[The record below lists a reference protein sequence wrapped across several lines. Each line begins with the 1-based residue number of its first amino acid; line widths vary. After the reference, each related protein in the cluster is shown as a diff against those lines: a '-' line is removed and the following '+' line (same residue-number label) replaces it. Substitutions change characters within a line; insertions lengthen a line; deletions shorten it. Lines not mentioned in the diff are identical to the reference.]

1 MRAGLSKLGQWVMG
15 AGLAAFF
22 AFAHAQPG
30 FSGHGGG
37 GAFAR
42 SPSMP
47 STSAMHS
54 MSTAPAFRGGASG
67 MSWGGGYRSAVYG
80 AQGAPGPGRAAAGY
94 GPSPMRVAGPGGR
107 HERAGGRA
115 PNQWQG
121 QVQQQAPH
129 RTYSYGTPFGGDY
142 GGYRGDPRINPRIN
156 PITPVSAESRPVPH
170 PPADSPVRAGS
181 IREDVARY
189 NEERGGTYRPGTRNG
204 GEVPRP
210 PMPSPYRN

>member
-1 MRAGLSKLGQWVMG
+1 MHAGLSKLGQWVLG

-22 AFAHAQPG
+22 ALAHAQPG

-37 GAFAR
+37 GGFAR
-42 SPSMP
+42 APSMP
-47 STSAMHS
+47 SMPAMHS
-54 MSTAPAFRGGASG
+54 MSAAPASRGGMSG
-67 MSWGGGYRSAVYG
+67 MSWGGGYHGAVYG
-80 AQGAPGPGRAAAGY
+80 GQGAPSPGRAAAGY
-94 GPSPMRVAGPGGR
+94 APSPMRVAEQGGR
-107 HERAGGRA
+107 HDRGAGRA

-142 GGYRGDPRINPRIN
+142 GGYRGNPHGN
-156 PITPVSAESRPVPH
+156 PITPVSAESRQVPH
-170 PPADSPVRAGS
+170 PPPDSPVRAGS

-189 NEERGGTYRPGTRNG
+189 NEERGGTYRPFPRNS

>member
-1 MRAGLSKLGQWVMG
+1 M
-15 AGLAAFF
+15 AALV
-22 AFAHAQPG
+22 ALAHAQPG
-30 FSGHGGG
+30 FPGHGGG
-37 GAFAR
+37 GGFAR
-42 SPSMP
+42 APSMP
-47 STSAMHS
+47 TMPTMHS
-54 MSTAPAFRGGASG
+54 MPAPRGGGGG
-67 MSWGGGYRSAVYG
+67 MAWGGGYHGGPERGRGPAAYRG
-80 AQGAPGPGRAAAGY
+80 AA
-94 GPSPMRVAGPGGR
+94 SPMRVADQGGR
-107 HERAGGRA
+107 YERGGNRA

-129 RTYSYGTPFGGDY
+129 RDYSYGTPFGGY
-142 GGYRGDPRINPRIN
+142 GGYRGGN

-189 NEERGGTYRPGTRNG
+189 NEERGGSYRQYPRNG

>member
-1 MRAGLSKLGQWVMG
+1 MRAGLSKLGQWVLG
-15 AGLAAFF
+15 AGLAALF
-22 AFAHAQPG
+22 ALAHAQPG

-37 GAFAR
+37 GFAR
-42 SPSMP
+42 AQSLPSM
-47 STSAMHS
+47 SAMRT
-54 MSTAPAFRGGASG
+54 MPPAPAYRGGTNG
-67 MSWGGGYRSAVYG
+67 MAWGGGYHSAVYG
-80 AQGAPGPGRAAAGY
+80 GQSAAGFGHAVAGY
-94 GPSPMRVAGPGGR
+94 GPSPMRVAEQGGR
-107 HERAGGRA
+107 HDRAGGRA

-142 GGYRGDPRINPRIN
+142 GGYRGDPRRN

-189 NEERGGTYRPGTRNG
+189 NEERGGTFRPFQRNG

>member
-1 MRAGLSKLGQWVMG
+1 MG

-22 AFAHAQPG
+22 ALAHAQLG

-37 GAFAR
+37 GGFAR
-42 SPSMP
+42 APSMP
-47 STSAMHS
+47 STPAVHS
-54 MSTAPAFRGGASG
+54 MAAAPAFHGGWSG

-80 AQGAPGPGRAAAGY
+80 AQGGPGSRHAAAGY
-94 GPSPMRVAGPGGR
+94 GPSPMRVAEQGGR
-107 HERAGGRA
+107 HDHASRA

-129 RTYSYGTPFGGDY
+129 RTYSYGSPFGSDY
-142 GGYRGDPRINPRIN
+142 GGYRGDPGGNPRGN

-170 PPADSPVRAGS
+170 PPADSQVRAGS

-189 NEERGGTYRPGTRNG
+189 NEERGGTLRPFPRNG